1 MADTKISA
9 MPLAATLTG
18 TEIVPLVQT
27 GTNVQTDLTT
37 LIIETLTVAPL
48 PIAQGGTGENN
59 ATDALLGLLPAQG
72 ANRFLHSDGTN
83 VTFQAVDLDSAD
95 VSGILPV
102 SKGGTGAVTL
112 TGYVQ
117 GNGTSPFTAS
127 ATIPLTDTT
136 GTLGATRGGTGFSTY
151 TLGDIIYASA
161 TNTLAKLAGNTT
173 TTNKFLRQVG
183 TGSVSAAPI
192 WDIIDPSDINTQY
205 GAFSQ
210 STTLTNATPG
220 TGMPMRF
227 DTTDLSNGITIESD
241 GTHPTYIRPAISGF
255 YNFQFSA
262 QLNKNGGGSSAID
275 VYIWMRLN
283 GVDIPSTN
291 TRITIQGPSSY
302 TVAAWNFFFQATAGD
317 NFQLMWA
324 STDVHAEI
332 DALTPAIGPAIPA
345 IILTVNQVS

>member
-1 MADTKISA
+1 MPDLKITQMTVAS
-9 MPLAATLTG
+9 TLDG

-27 GTNVQTDLTT
+27 GTNVQTTT
-37 LIIETLTVAPL
+37 ADFVSEVLDVNPVLAT
-48 PIAQGGTGENN
+48 QGGTG
-59 ATDALLGLLPAQG
+59 
-72 ANRFLHSDGTN
+72 
-83 VTFQAVDLDSAD
+83 
-95 VSGILPV
+95 
-102 SKGGTGAVTL
+102 L
-112 TGYVQ
+112 T
-117 GNGTSPFTAS
+117 
-127 ATIPLTDTT
+127 
-136 GTLGATRGGTGFSTY
+136 TY
-151 TLGDIIYASA
+151 TLGDVIYASA